1 MVAKRRKTK
10 CALMSLCKE
19 AFNCLGVFCA
29 VVVVGFGMF
38 RTFGCP
44 LLFRIRLGV
53 VEWGEHGVGDESV
66 GIAMDEQHR
75 AVAFRNLAEW

>member
-1 MVAKRRKTK
+1 M
-10 CALMSLCKE
+10 
-19 AFNCLGVFCA
+19 
-29 VVVVGFGMF
+29 VVVGFGML

-66 GIAMDEQHR
+66 GIAMDEQHG